1 MMKFVFNEYKVVSCK
16 EKNLHVQKQ
25 EQSAKCPESLN
36 KINLKQ
42 NTTNV
47 YVP

>member
-1 MMKFVFNEYKVVSCK
+1 MSIEWFLVKKKILN
-16 EKNLHVQKQ
+16 VQKQ
-25 EQSAKCPESLN
+25 EQHAKCPESLN

-42 NTTNV
+42 NTTDV